1 MSTNFFKVK
10 EGSVFIANR
19 SIGLPYPVGEVVE
32 CRDAIVVRVEPPA
45 GVIFNRNVFAFTA
58 QGDLLWQIEESP
70 HGTEKDKP
78 YVGILVSQD
87 GSLVVANWIG
97 VDYLVNVKSGSITTK
112 AFNK

>member
-1 MSTNFFKVK
+1 MVPSVKLKVRRYVIIK
-10 EGSVFIANR
+10 EK
-19 SIGLPYPVGEVVE
+19 
-32 CRDAIVVRVEPPA
+32 
-45 GVIFNRNVFAFTA
+45 
-58 QGDLLWQIEESP
+58 EE
-70 HGTEKDKP
+70 EKDKP